1 MSKRDRLNK
10 KARRRLA
17 LHDAKIS
24 RAYRA
29 AVKSIRVLHSQ
40 TVRDLKGGA

>member
-17 LHDAKIS
+17 LREAKIS

-29 AVKSIRVLHSQ
+29 TVKSIRVLHPE